1 MNLNRLQKISFGL
14 GGGVNAIKTDF
25 FVFYLG
31 FFYLTI
37 VGLNPLLTGSAIFL
51 ALIFDAINDPLIG
64 SISDRLS
71 SKFGRRHYFMIIAL
85 IPISVSYICLFLP
98 NSLWSDNQI
107 LLFFW
112 LFIFA
117 TLTRFFVTLFD
128 IPHRALATEIP
139 DTYEDKGKIMS
150 LREGFQ
156 AIIALSHSFII
167 LPLISPLLRSDSD
180 PSDWL
185 NIGFIGALLMVIFG
199 LASIL
204 GTANL
209 IPKLSTVKPSKKISI
224 KNWKEI
230 FIDIRYALRSKTLLI
245 FLGGSILIQAGW
257 GLANSLTFL
266 SQIHF
271 WNLTPNQI
279 QNFVYIYFLSV
290 IFSWFITPKLINT
303 FEKHHI
309 VIASLMLIGFFQS
322 LPFIFYVAGFSPE
335 MGSSNLL
342 VFLGINMLFTSTF
355 AYVSLISRESMVP
368 DMVDKLSKTSDF
380 RRDGSVSSV
389 TSFCAK
395 SMSGFG
401 QFLSMF
407 VLWLISFPSGMI
419 IEPSLQ
425 QEELLGFFQGPFIF
439 LVFILP
445 IIIFLKYPLTRAAH
459 RKIKLNSL

>member
-1 MNLNRLQKISFGL
+1 MQLTIFQKISFGL

-31 FFYLTI
+31 FFYLSV
-37 VGLNPLLTGSAIFL
+37 VGLNPLLTGIAIFL

-64 SISDRLS
+64 SISDRFS
-71 SKFGRRHYFMIIAL
+71 SKYGRRHYLMMVAL
-85 IPISVSYICLFLP
+85 IPISICYLCLFIP
-98 NSLWSDNQI
+98 NLFIDNQI
-107 LLFFW
+107 FLFFW
-112 LFIFA
+112 LFTFA

-139 DTYEDKGKIMS
+139 DTYEDKGKIMT

-156 AIIALSHSFII
+156 ALIALSHSFII
-167 LPLISPLLRSDSD
+167 LPFISPLLRSEAS
-180 PSDWL
+180 PVEWI
-185 NIGFIGALLMVIFG
+185 NIGAIGALFIILFG
-199 LASIL
+199 IASIL
-204 GTANL
+204 GTL
-209 IPKLSTVKPSKKISI
+209 KIIPKLSEVSPNKSI
-224 KNWKEI
+224 NLNNWIEI
-230 FIDIRYALRSKTLLI
+230 FSDIKFALRSKTLLI

-279 QNFVYIYFLSV
+279 QNFVYVYFLSV
-290 IFSWFITPKLINT
+290 VLSWIITPRLINI

-309 VIASLMLIGFFQS
+309 VIGSLIIIGIFQS
-322 LPFIFYVAGFSPE
+322 IPFVLYSLEMLPEFGSDSLLLFLAFNMIFTG
-335 MGSSNLL
+335 
-342 VFLGINMLFTSTF
+342 TF

-368 DMVDKLSKTSDF
+368 DMVDKISKNSEF

-395 SMSGFG
+395 CMSGFG

-407 VLWLISFPSGMI
+407 VLWLISFPSGME
-419 IEPSLQ
+419 IEPTVKQ
-425 QEELLGFFQGPFIF
+425 QELLGFFQGPFVFVIF
-439 LVFILP
+439 LLP
-445 IIIFLKYPLTRAAH
+445 IFVFYYYPLTRAAH
-459 RKIKLNSL
+459 RKIKLN

>member
-1 MNLNRLQKISFGL
+1 MQLTIFQKISFGL

-31 FFYLTI
+31 FFYLSV
-37 VGLNPLLTGSAIFL
+37 VGLNPLLTGIAIFL

-64 SISDRLS
+64 SISDRFS
-71 SKFGRRHYFMIIAL
+71 SKYGRRHYLMMVAL
-85 IPISVSYICLFLP
+85 IPISICYLCLFIP
-98 NSLWSDNQI
+98 NLFIDNQI
-107 LLFFW
+107 FLFFW
-112 LFIFA
+112 LFTFA

-139 DTYEDKGKIMS
+139 DTYEDKGKIMT

-156 AIIALSHSFII
+156 ALIALSHSFII
-167 LPLISPLLRSDSD
+167 LPFISPLLRSEAS
-180 PSDWL
+180 PVEWI
-185 NIGFIGALLMVIFG
+185 NIGAIGALFIILFG
-199 LASIL
+199 IASIL
-204 GTANL
+204 GTL
-209 IPKLSTVKPSKKISI
+209 KIIPKLSEVSPNESI
-224 KNWKEI
+224 NLNNWIEI
-230 FIDIRYALRSKTLLI
+230 FSDIKFALSSKTLLI

-279 QNFVYIYFLSV
+279 QNFVYVYFLSV
-290 IFSWFITPKLINT
+290 VLSWIITPRLINI

-309 VIASLMLIGFFQS
+309 VIGSLIIIGIFQS
-322 LPFIFYVAGFSPE
+322 IPFVLYSLEMLPEFGSDSLLLFLAFNMIFTG
-335 MGSSNLL
+335 
-342 VFLGINMLFTSTF
+342 TF

-368 DMVDKLSKTSDF
+368 DMVDKISKNSEF

-395 SMSGFG
+395 CMSGFG

-407 VLWLISFPSGMI
+407 VLWLISFPSGME
-419 IEPSLQ
+419 IEPTVKQ
-425 QEELLGFFQGPFIF
+425 QELLGFFQGPFVFVIF
-439 LVFILP
+439 LLP
-445 IIIFLKYPLTRAAH
+445 IFVFYYYPLTRAAH
-459 RKIKLNSL
+459 RKIKLN

>member
-1 MNLNRLQKISFGL
+1 MQLTNFQKISFGL

-31 FFYLTI
+31 FFYLSV
-37 VGLNPLLTGSAIFL
+37 VGLNPLLTGTAIFL

-64 SISDRLS
+64 SISDRFS
-71 SKFGRRHYFMIIAL
+71 SKFGRRHYLMMVAL
-85 IPISVSYICLFLP
+85 VPISISYLCLFIP
-98 NSLWSDNQI
+98 NLFFENQI
-107 LLFFW
+107 FLFFW
-112 LFIFA
+112 LFGFA

-139 DTYEDKGKIMS
+139 DTYEDKGKIMT

-167 LPLISPLLRSDSD
+167 LPFISPLLRSETN
-180 PSDWL
+180 PIEWI
-185 NIGFIGALLMVIFG
+185 NIGAIGAVLIVIFG
-199 LASIL
+199 ITSIF
-204 GTANL
+204 GTLKL
-209 IPKLSTVKPSKKISI
+209 IPKLSEVSAKKSI
-224 KNWKEI
+224 NPNNWREI
-230 FIDIRYALRSKTLLI
+230 FRDIKFALSSKTLLI
-245 FLGGSILIQAGW
+245 FLGGSVLIQAGW

-279 QNFVYIYFLSV
+279 QNFVYVYFLSV
-290 IFSWFITPKLINT
+290 ILSWIITPRLINI

-309 VIASLMLIGFFQS
+309 VIGSLIIIGTFQS
-322 LPFIFYVAGFSPE
+322 IPFIFYSFGILTE
-335 MGSSNLL
+335 LSSENLL
-342 VFLGINMLFTSTF
+342 FFLAFNMIFTSTF

-368 DMVDKLSKTSDF
+368 DMVDKISKNSDF

-395 SMSGFG
+395 CMSGFG
-401 QFLSMF
+401 QFFSMF
-407 VLWLISFPSGMI
+407 VLWLISFPSGME
-419 IEPSLQ
+419 IEPSKQ

-439 LVFILP
+439 
-445 IIIFLKYPLTRAAH
+445 IIFLLPIFVFYYYPLTRAEH
-459 RKIKLNSL
+459 RKIKLN